1 MYKIK
6 LITFDFGIIFF
17 SGSSNTLFSRNVT
30 KANFSGC
37 KNNTLY
43 TIKYSY
49 L

>member
-6 LITFDFGIIFF
+6 LITFDFDFF
-17 SGSSNTLFSRNVT
+17 CDSSNTLFSRNVT

>member
-6 LITFDFGIIFF
+6 LITFDFGIILRLFKH
-17 SGSSNTLFSRNVT
+17 SFSRNAT

-37 KNNTLY
+37 KINTLY
-43 TIKYSY
+43 TMKHSY

>member
-6 LITFDFGIIFF
+6 LITFDFDFF
-17 SGSSNTLFSRNVT
+17 CDSLNTLFSRNAT

-37 KNNTLY
+37 KINTLY
-43 TIKYSY
+43 TIKHSF